1 MNFMMLLPV
10 NIQRESIVNIPSGNT
25 VTYNSVH
32 TFIRISGLTNKNIAM
47 SILLIHRDFRSFEVV
62 SCLKRL
68 HIDWVFADGFLHQKM
83 VMISEDKVWENGLSV
98 HLKIFVIVSVYIISQ
113 WLRGLSIRSITI
125 TVIIVIIVI
134 VAVAIIAI
142 IVISNRERALWDVTN
157 HETIFK

>member
-1 MNFMMLLPV
+1 
-10 NIQRESIVNIPSGNT
+10 
-25 VTYNSVH
+25 
-32 TFIRISGLTNKNIAM
+32 
-47 SILLIHRDFRSFEVV
+47 
-62 SCLKRL
+62 
-68 HIDWVFADGFLHQKM
+68 
-83 VMISEDKVWENGLSV
+83 MISEDKVWENGLSV

-125 TVIIVIIVI
+125 II